1 MKIAVVS
8 RKRLS
13 VFILAVVLFFSAT
26 VALKK
31 TGAYSVFY
39 GYAARKLPVYSVRTN
54 EKKLAIS
61 FDCAWGVDYTDPL
74 LSIMADED
82 VKCTFFAVQFWV
94 EKYPEYV
101 KKISDAGHEI
111 GTHSKT
117 HPHMSKLD
125 KKAIVRELIDS
136 KNAIEKITGK
146 PVELFRPP
154 FGDYDDLLI
163 ETAEESGLYT
173 IQWSVDSLDWKDL
186 SAKEIETRVIKRV
199 KNGSIVLFHNQGL
212 HTAEA
217 LPNIIKT
224 LKEAGYSFVTIGELI
239 YRNGYE
245 ILPNGEQIKI

>member
-1 MKIAVVS
+1 MKITVVS
-8 RKRLS
+8 PKRIS
-13 VFILAVVLFFSAT
+13 VFVLAALLFFSAT

-39 GYAARKLPVYSVRTN
+39 GYALRKLPVYSVRTT

-61 FDCAWGVDYTDPL
+61 FDCAWGVDYTDLL
-74 LSIMADED
+74 LSVMAEED

-101 KKISDAGHEI
+101 GKIFDAGHEI

-117 HPHMSKLD
+117 HPHMSRLD
-125 KKAIVRELIDS
+125 KNAIVSELTSS
-136 KNAIEKITGK
+136 KEAIEKITGK

-154 FGDYDDLLI
+154 FGDYDDLLL
-163 ETAEESGLYT
+163 ETAEELGLYT

-186 SAKEIETRVIKRV
+186 SAKEIEARVV
-199 KNGSIVLFHNQGL
+199 KNAKSGSIVLFHNQGL

-217 LPNIIKT
+217 LPNIIKS
-224 LKEAGYSFVTIGELI
+224 LKNAGYSFVTIGELI
-239 YRNGYE
+239 YKNGYE
-245 ILPNGEQIKI
+245 ILPNGEQIKV